1 MAEDTAQMRA
11 RIEQQRDDITHTVD
25 QIGNRVSPS
34 HILARRQDRMRRR
47 LTGWKDAVF
56 GNDEPDFP
64 PPRGDRY
71 GFPVA
76 QRSDVRDYYYDV
88 GGDEG
93 SDGGVRDR
101 VGDAA
106 SSAASSVQHAPMAMR
121 RQTRGNPMAAGAIAV
136 GAGWLIGSLLP
147 ETASERRAIRRVEP
161 QLAGAASEV
170 KDEARGLVDDLREP
184 AKDAA
189 EHVKDRG
196 RDAADEVKGQAN
208 QSAQNVRQRSSS

>member
-1 MAEDTAQMRA
+1 MAQDTEQMRQTEEMRA
-11 RIEQQRDDITHTVD
+11 RIDQQRDDIGHTVD

-34 HILARRQDRMRRR
+34 HIVARRQDRMRRR

-71 GFPVA
+71 GYGSPDRYA
-76 QRSDVRDYYYDV
+76 
-88 GGDEG
+88 G
-93 SDGGVRDR
+93 SDDSDSVRER

-106 SSAASSVQHAPMAMR
+106 SAATSTVQEAPRVIR

-136 GAGWLIGSLLP
+136 AAGWLIGGLLP
-147 ETASERRAIRRVEP
+147 ETDSEKRAVKRVEP
-161 QLAGAASEV
+161 RLADAASEA
-170 KDEARGLVDDLREP
+170 KHEGRELADDLREP

-189 EHVKDRG
+189 DKVTDSARHAG
-196 RDAADEVKGQAN
+196 DEVTSQAS
-208 QSAQNVRQRSSS
+208 QSARSVRERSSS

>member
-34 HILARRQDRMRRR
+34 HIVARRQDRMRRR
-47 LTGWKDAVF
+47 LTDWKDAVF

-64 PPRGDRY
+64 PPRGQRY
-71 GFPVA
+71 RFPDE
-76 QRSDVRDYYYDV
+76 QRTAFRSGEFGD
-88 GGDEG
+88 GGG
-93 SDGGVRDR
+93 SDGGTRER
-101 VGDAA
+101 FGEAA
-106 SSAASSVQHAPMAMR
+106 SNASSTVQHAPTALR

-147 ETASERRAIRRVEP
+147 ESNSERRAIRRVEP
-161 QLAGAASEV
+161 QLAGAASEARS
-170 KDEARGLVDDLREP
+170 EAQHLADDLREP

-189 EHVKDRG
+189 ERVKDRG
-196 RDAADEVKGQAN
+196 RGAAEDVKGQAN
-208 QSAQNVRQRSSS
+208 QSAQNVRH